1 MCASCDSTLSRGHYV
16 THEPKAVTRST
27 MKINLISSFS
37 AVIVGIINERAIN
50 KWLNETPTLGAARSL
65 DDPIAAATH

>member
-1 MCASCDSTLSRGHYV
+1 MCASYDSTLSRGHYV

-27 MKINLISSFS
+27 MKINLISS

-50 KWLNETPTLGAARSL
+50 KWLNETQTLGPARSL